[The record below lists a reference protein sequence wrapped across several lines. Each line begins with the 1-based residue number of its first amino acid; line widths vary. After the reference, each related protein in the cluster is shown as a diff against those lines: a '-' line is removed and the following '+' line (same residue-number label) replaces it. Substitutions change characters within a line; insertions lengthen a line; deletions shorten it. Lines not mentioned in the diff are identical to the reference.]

1 MPRNPSPT
9 RKAVKT
15 ETQTSA
21 GGAAFRRGKSG
32 LEVVL
37 ISVGK
42 PPRWQ
47 LPKGLVDPG
56 ETPEAAAVREVR
68 EEAGI
73 VARLSDL
80 IETVEYWY
88 QGTQA
93 GVRIRYHKY
102 VHFFLMWYESGD
114 VADHDHEVHEAR
126 WFPVEQ
132 AISSLAFASE
142 RGLVEKAAA
151 SAGSELQQSHR

>member
-1 MPRNPSPT
+1 VPRNPSPT

-93 GVRIRYHKY
+93 GVRIRYYKY

>member
-1 MPRNPSPT
+1 MSSQ
-9 RKAVKT
+9 RKRVKT

-21 GGAAFRRGKSG
+21 GGVVFRKTSRG

-37 ISVGK
+37 ISVGQ

-56 ETPEAAAVREVR
+56 ESAEAAALREVR

-73 VARLSDL
+73 VARPDGL

-88 QGTQA
+88 QGSPS
-93 GVRIRYHKY
+93 GVRVRYHKF

-114 VADHDHEVHEAR
+114 AADYDHEVHEAR
-126 WFPVEQ
+126 WFPVES
-132 AISSLAFASE
+132 AIASLAFGSE
-142 RGLVEKAAA
+142 RGIVEKAAR
-151 SAGSELQQSHR
+151 SAGSEAHQ